1 MKTRAHIRI
10 ALGLLC
16 VLCPA
21 LTASGQGQGQ
31 PATPPAPPPK
41 TTPPDP
47 KPDEKRDEK
56 PKEPDPVKPAPAQPV
71 APAKETKPPSPAP
84 DVPAPPASDVGP
96 EVVVYLKD
104 GKSLTGLLVR
114 ENSEELVIR
123 ISGIET
129 PIETR
134 SIDRY
139 QILEPILER
148 YRKFREGIGDNPDQI
163 LLLVSWLQAREQF
176 ELAIYELDRLLKTDP
191 HNKQALA
198 LKRAVQSQIDLRDA
212 TRSRVKGQAPHP
224 GPAIR
229 HEENDPE
236 AHEPFPLLSE
246 AQVNL
251 IKVFEIDMD
260 HPPRVVIPRDTITK
274 LLQTYAG
281 SPLLPATEEGR
292 DAIYRKSPLEVL
304 DLMFRLRARELYGEV
319 EVLDQPRSMRLFR
332 DDVQAGWLVNSCAT
346 SGCHGGTEAGRLM
359 LLNRKAR
366 SEVSAYTNFLIL
378 ERFRLNDGT
387 PLLNYDDPANSPLL
401 QMALPRA
408 DSTRKHPAVPR
419 GPRGNDVWK
428 PLFRNAQER
437 GFERTVEWLKTMYRP
452 RPEYPIEY
460 RPPRPSEPPV
470 REKREPSPR

>member
-1 MKTRAHIRI
+1 
-10 ALGLLC
+10 
-16 VLCPA
+16 
-21 LTASGQGQGQ
+21 
-31 PATPPAPPPK
+31 
-41 TTPPDP
+41 
-47 KPDEKRDEK
+47 
-56 PKEPDPVKPAPAQPV
+56 
-71 APAKETKPPSPAP
+71 
-84 DVPAPPASDVGP
+84 
-96 EVVVYLKD
+96 VVVYLKD

-129 PIETR
+129 PIETK

-148 YRKFREGIGDNPDQI
+148 YRKFREGIGSDPEQI

-176 ELAIYELDRLLKTDP
+176 ELAIYELDRLLKSDP

-198 LKRAVQSQIDLRDA
+198 LKKAVQSQIDLRDSA
-212 TRSRVKGQAPHP
+212 RARGNGREPNP
-224 GPAIR
+224 LPAVR
-229 HEENDPE
+229 HEEEGE
-236 AHEPFPLLSE
+236 AREPFPLLSE

-260 HPPRVVIPRDTITK
+260 NPPRVVISRDTITK

-319 EVLDQPRSMRLFR
+319 QVLDQPRAMRMFR
-332 DDVQAGWLVNSCAT
+332 DDVQAAWLVNSCAT
-346 SGCHGGTEAGRLM
+346 NACHGGTEAGRLM

-378 ERFRLNDGT
+378 ERFRLDDGT
-387 PLLNYDDPANSPLL
+387 PLLNYDDPASSPLL

-408 DSTRKHPAVPR
+408 DSTRKHPVVPR
-419 GPRGNDVWK
+419 GLRGNDAWK

-437 GFERTVEWLKTMYRP
+437 GFERTVEWLQAMYRP
-452 RPEYPIEY
+452 RPAYPIEY

-470 REKREPSPR
+470 GEKREPSPR